1 MPFISPLSNK
11 KLCIESKRRTP
22 PPKTIKGKI
31 RVSALKLKGRFC
43 CCYLIALARDVKA
56 AELGKNAVGLHDYIQ
71 YVVYGSILL
80 LTE

>member
-1 MPFISPLSNK
+1 MASISPVSNK
-11 KLCIESKRRTP
+11 KLCLKSKGRAL

-43 CCYLIALARDVKA
+43 CCCLIASARNDKA
-56 AELGKNAVGLHDYIQ
+56 AELLKNAVGLHDYVE
-71 YVVYGSILL
+71 YVVYSSILL